1 MHCALAALLDEDPE
15 GCFLRGGERGG
26 ELFNRIT
33 LLLKTILIL

>member
-15 GCFLRGGERGG
+15 GCFFCGGEKG

>member
-15 GCFLRGGERGG
+15 GCFFVAEKGG